1 MRSLRHSIVE
11 DMIINMSVKLKQTQS
26 TVHLAIKL
34 FDMVCVSQSR
44 DVPDGAPNLK
54 NSPENLKIMAA
65 QCLLLASKFT
75 EVSRM
80 YPAEIIYQV
89 KGWGQNEF
97 EALKAGAIEEYILNL
112 LEFDLILLTPL
123 DFVQFFTEAWQFVIP
138 KCCPD

>member
-1 MRSLRHSIVE
+1 
-11 DMIINMSVKLKQTQS
+11 MSVKLKQTLQ

-44 DVPDGAPNLK
+44 DISAGKPNLK
-54 NSPENLKIMAA
+54 NTPENLKIMAA
-65 QCLLLASKFT
+65 QCLLLASKFI
-75 EVSRM
+75 EISRM

-97 EALKAGAIEEYILNL
+97 EVLKNGAIEEYILNL

-138 KCCPD
+138 KCCPN

>member
-1 MRSLRHSIVE
+1 VRSLRHTIVE
-11 DMIINMSVKLKQTQS
+11 DMIINMSVKLKQTLQ

-44 DVPDGAPNLK
+44 DISAGKPNLK
-54 NSPENLKIMAA
+54 NTPENLKIMAA
-65 QCLLLASKFT
+65 QCLLLASKFI
-75 EVSRM
+75 EISRM

-97 EALKAGAIEEYILNL
+97 EVLKNGAIEEYILNL

-138 KCCPD
+138 KCCPN